1 MERRQPPGHEPEL
14 YLVEFVEQPV
24 DVVGREQVEVRRV
37 GLRRPA
43 DQERQPPFSR

>member
-1 MERRQPPGHEPEL
+1 MERHQPAGHEPEL

-43 DQERQPPFSR
+43 DQERRPSL